1 MDKQQFECFTLSPL
15 DGRYAGIK
23 DALGEYF
30 SEYALVKYRVFV
42 EIQWLKFLIEN
53 VESDVLS
60 TFDKDNLGQI
70 EAISKDFNYD
80 SFKAI
85 KDIEAVTRHDVKAVE
100 YFIGNQLKDMGYSDN
115 DIKQLRVS
123 LSKKNINEDEII
135 KEIRGATLNLVLGSA
150 IASKS
155 KYTFNYSFRW
165 SSCPIFI
172 QDDLLAA
179 TWSATGSNGSP
190 VNVAINKSS
199 SFLTVKY
206 KSTGGAP
213 NMKDTTYKWNPI
225 HEYRA
230 AKIQFDMGYNMG
242 SGMSYWTYYGS
253 GKLVLDAVV
262 SNTIYEVYLK
272 FGYGH
277 SVVTGT
283 PSVSFSGSGPSIGMS
298 FGWTTQNE
306 ETYSVRYR
314 YDGHKV
320 S

>member
-1 MDKQQFECFTLSPL
+1 MKKLGKYLSIVCTICLMISPISSVNAKTNEEL
-15 DGRYAGIK
+15 LEYEISE
-23 DALGEYF
+23 LEYF
-30 SEYALVKYRVFV
+30 KE
-42 EIQWLKFLIEN
+42 LKSQTNEEL
-53 VESDVLS
+53 
-60 TFDKDNLGQI
+60 
-70 EAISKDFNYD
+70 ISKGMTPDQ
-80 SFKAI
+80 I
-85 KDIEAVTRHDVKAVE
+85 K
-100 YFIGNQLKDMGYSDN
+100 Y
-115 DIKQLRVS
+115 IKNFDL
-123 LSKKNINEDEII
+123 I

>member
-1 MDKQQFECFTLSPL
+1 MISPISSVNAKTNEEL
-15 DGRYAGIK
+15 LEYEISE
-23 DALGEYF
+23 LEYF
-30 SEYALVKYRVFV
+30 KE
-42 EIQWLKFLIEN
+42 LKSQTNEEL
-53 VESDVLS
+53 
-60 TFDKDNLGQI
+60 
-70 EAISKDFNYD
+70 ISKGMTPDQ
-80 SFKAI
+80 I
-85 KDIEAVTRHDVKAVE
+85 KYIKNFDLISELQERAKLSNE
-100 YFIGNQLKDMGYSDN
+100 QLKDMGYSDN

>member
-1 MDKQQFECFTLSPL
+1 
-15 DGRYAGIK
+15 
-23 DALGEYF
+23 
-30 SEYALVKYRVFV
+30 
-42 EIQWLKFLIEN
+42 
-53 VESDVLS
+53 
-60 TFDKDNLGQI
+60 
-70 EAISKDFNYD
+70 
-80 SFKAI
+80 
-85 KDIEAVTRHDVKAVE
+85 
-100 YFIGNQLKDMGYSDN
+100 MGYSDN

>member
-1 MDKQQFECFTLSPL
+1 MKKLGKYLSIVCTICLMISPISSVNAKTNEEL
-15 DGRYAGIK
+15 LEYEISE
-23 DALGEYF
+23 LEYF
-30 SEYALVKYRVFV
+30 KE
-42 EIQWLKFLIEN
+42 LKSQTNEEL
-53 VESDVLS
+53 
-60 TFDKDNLGQI
+60 
-70 EAISKDFNYD
+70 ISKGMTPDQ
-80 SFKAI
+80 I
-85 KDIEAVTRHDVKAVE
+85 KYIKNFDLISKLQERAKLSNE
-100 YFIGNQLKDMGYSDN
+100 QLKDMGYSDN